1 MAEKYSNEFQ
11 RLWDEF
17 KMVISK
23 EEAIEKIQEIEKKK
37 NRGKKEKKKKKK
49 IWKKNLFLVK

>member
-23 EEAIEKIQEIEKKK
+23 EEAIEKFRKLK
-37 NRGKKEKKKKKK
+37 
-49 IWKKNLFLVK
+49 